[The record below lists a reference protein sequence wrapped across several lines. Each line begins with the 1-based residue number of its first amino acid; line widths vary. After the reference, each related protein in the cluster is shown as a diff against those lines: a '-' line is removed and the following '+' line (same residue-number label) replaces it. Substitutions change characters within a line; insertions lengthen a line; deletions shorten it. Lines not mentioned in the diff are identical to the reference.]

1 MLVAMRIDYET
12 ASRNDVFLRV
22 VGRLK
27 PGASLARAQEDVER
41 VAADIRQRFPIKQT
55 ADLHFR
61 AVPMHEDLVADVRP
75 AIVALL
81 GAVTF
86 VLLISCANVANLL
99 LVRAAARERE
109 LAVLAALG
117 GSPWRLVRQL
127 LAESLVLAAGG
138 VVAGVALAHA
148 GIVVLKAL
156 APENLPRLD
165 AVRIDAVVLGF
176 AALAALLAAAV
187 FGIVPALRASRPD
200 LANALRSGRAPG
212 MGGGKLLR
220 HGVVMTEVALSFVLL
235 VGCGLM
241 VRSFVALQGTDPGYD
256 PNGLLTF
263 SVPAQAPTP
272 EERAAFART
281 LRERL
286 LALPGVQSVTAAAP
300 LPLDGGI
307 GNARWGTEEA
317 VADPGQFRQANRH
330 VVLPG
335 YFATLR
341 TQLRAGRVFDE
352 QDNREDATGIV
363 IDELLAA
370 KAFGARPAVG
380 QRLFVRVRSQ
390 EPEWLQV
397 IGVVAHQR
405 HETLAAD
412 GREALFVTDGFMG
425 SGLAARWAVRT
436 AGPPARLVAP
446 VRRVVAELDPRL
458 PVAELQPMQAFVD
471 RAMAPTRF
479 ALVLIGVF
487 ATIAA
492 LLASVG
498 LYGVLATGVRQ
509 RTAEIGVRMA
519 LGAPR
524 ANIFRLV
531 LGEGLRLS
539 AVGVVVG
546 VAAAVLLTRA
556 MRSMLVGVG
565 ATDPATFAA
574 IAVLFFGITAA
585 ACWLPA
591 RRAAGLDP
599 KVAFREE

>member
-1 MLVAMRIDYET
+1 
-12 ASRNDVFLRV
+12 
-22 VGRLK
+22 
-27 PGASLARAQEDVER
+27 
-41 VAADIRQRFPIKQT
+41 
-55 ADLHFR
+55 
-61 AVPMHEDLVADVRP
+61 
-75 AIVALL
+75 
-81 GAVTF
+81 
-86 VLLISCANVANLL
+86 
-99 LVRAAARERE
+99 
-109 LAVLAALG
+109 
-117 GSPWRLVRQL
+117 
-127 LAESLVLAAGG
+127 
-138 VVAGVALAHA
+138 
-148 GIVVLKAL
+148 VVLKAL

-380 QRLFVRVRSQ
+380 QRLFVRVRSE
-390 EPEWLQV
+390 EPEWLQ
-397 IGVVAHQR
+397 
-405 HETLAAD
+405 
-412 GREALFVTDGFMG
+412 ALFVTDGFMG

-487 ATIAA
+487 AAIAA

-498 LYGVLATGVRQ
+498 LYGVLSTGVRQ

-539 AVGVVVG
+539 AIG
-546 VAAAVLLTRA
+546 VAAGVAVAVLLTRV

-565 ATDPATFAA
+565 ATDPATFVA